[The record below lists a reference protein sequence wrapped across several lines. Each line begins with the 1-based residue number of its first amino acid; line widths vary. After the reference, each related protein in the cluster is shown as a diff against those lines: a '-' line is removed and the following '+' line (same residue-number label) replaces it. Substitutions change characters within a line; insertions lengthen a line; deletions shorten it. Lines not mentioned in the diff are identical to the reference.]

1 MGFLDFRRAGETGAQ
16 GMAGKRI
23 MSFCIAK
30 PMQKLCWTE
39 RDPG

>member
-1 MGFLDFRRAGETGAQ
+1 
-16 GMAGKRI
+16 MAGKRI